1 MENSIIIHSGE
12 RFERVYLNTLP
23 TSLHLIQDPDSTVR
37 IHVIRLSMDGAAAP
51 AKECTCR
58 VMIDQCGPC
67 RTEVYGLICLQGD
80 EQMTLETHVHHVL
93 GGGVSD
99 QLIKFVLSDRAQG
112 HFVGD
117 LNIWPDAQ
125 QVEAHQTNRNLLLSD
140 DAIMRTQPQLE
151 INADDVQATH
161 GASTG
166 QLDET
171 ALFYMQQR
179 GIDPE
184 HARSMLVSAFMKDV
198 IEMIG
203 EPYAA
208 LREQLLNTIDG
219 EIE

>member
-1 MENSIIIHSGE
+1 MENSIIVHSGE

-23 TSLHLIQDPDSTVR
+23 TDIDLIQETDSTVK
-37 IHVIRLSMDGAAAP
+37 IHVIQLPLDGAVVP
-51 AKECTCR
+51 TEGRKCSLT
-58 VMIDQCGPC
+58 INQCGPC

-80 EQMTLETHVHHVL
+80 EQMTLETHVQHIL

-112 HFVGD
+112 HFIGD
-117 LNIWPDAQ
+117 LKIWPDAQ

-151 INADDVQATH
+151 INADDVKATH

-198 IEMIG
+198 IEKIG

-208 LREQLLNTIDG
+208 LKEQLLNTIDG